1 MPSRGDFQRA
11 ERLLPPL
18 GLPGVLMALTSLSCS
33 LPASALRPE
42 PAPSSAQAPA
52 RSDAPP
58 PPAVATHT
66 VQQGETLWRI
76 TRAYG
81 ADLDEVI
88 AVNGLEAS
96 ARIHVGQTLTI
107 PSPHR
112 LPPPGPLLA
121 EQVSP
126 PPEPSSAPD
135 ARVFW
140 EEEEGEAAPRES
152 RRHRDGEPGEAP
164 AVLHWPLYGAV
175 HSGFGQRGHRHH
187 DGVDID
193 ARRGDPIHAAADG
206 TVVFS
211 GSRGAYGKTLIVDH
225 GGGVSTL
232 YAHADD
238 LRVRQGARVRAG
250 QTIARA
256 GRTGNARG
264 CHLHFEVRINGR
276 PVDPLE
282 LLPLQSARAGA
293 AR

>member
-1 MPSRGDFQRA
+1 
-11 ERLLPPL
+11 
-18 GLPGVLMALTSLSCS
+18 VALASLSCS
-33 LPASALRPE
+33 LPAAAPALRPE

-52 RSDAPP
+52 RSDAAP
-58 PPAVATHT
+58 PPAVTTHT

-76 TRAYG
+76 ARAYG

-96 ARIHVGQTLTI
+96 ARIRVGQTLTI
-107 PSPHR
+107 PNPHR
-112 LPPPGPLLA
+112 LPPPGPLVA

-126 PPEPSSAPD
+126 PSEPSPAPD

-140 EEEEGEAAPRES
+140 EEEEGGEAAPRES

-175 HSGFGQRGHRHH
+175 HSGFGQRGRWHH

-193 ARRGDPIHAAADG
+193 ARRGDPIHAAAGG

-211 GSRGAYGKTLIVDH
+211 GSRGAYGKTVVVDH

-232 YAHADD
+232 YAHADA
-238 LRVRQGARVRAG
+238 LKARQGARVRAG

-256 GRTGNARG
+256 GRTGNAHG

-282 LLPLQSARAGA
+282 HLPLQSARAGA